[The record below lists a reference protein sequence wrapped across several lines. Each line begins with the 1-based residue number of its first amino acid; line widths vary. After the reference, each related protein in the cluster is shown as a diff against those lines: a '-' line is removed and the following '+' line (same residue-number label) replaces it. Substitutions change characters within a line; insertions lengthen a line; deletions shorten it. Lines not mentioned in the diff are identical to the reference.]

1 MKLVEMKVTDFVNEL
16 AGDSAVP
23 GGGSVAALAGSVAA
37 GLVAM
42 VARLTIGR
50 KKYEDVREA
59 MAQVRDE
66 ADRLADVFCDLVDRD
81 AEAYKGVVDA
91 FKMPRKTDDDK
102 KARCA
107 AIQGATK
114 QAAIVPL
121 KTLKA
126 LAQIT
131 DLAEEIIHKGNS
143 NCLTDVG
150 TAVQMARAGALGA
163 AYNVRINLGSIK
175 DQGAVAKLRQETDTL
190 ITKVL
195 KSAQSM
201 EAMIE
206 AGLGD
211 PL

>member
-1 MKLVEMKVTDFVNEL
+1 MKVTDFVNEL

-37 GLVAM
+37 GLIAM

-50 KKYEDVREA
+50 KKYEDVWEA
-59 MAQVRDE
+59 MARIRDE
-66 ADRLADVFCDLVDRD
+66 GDRLVDAFCDLVDRD

-91 FKMPRKTDDDK
+91 FKMPQETDTDK
-102 KARCA
+102 ETRSA
-107 AIQGATK
+107 AIQEAIR

-126 LAQIT
+126 ISKT
-131 DLAEEIIHKGNS
+131 IDLAEKTIHKGNS

-150 TAVQMARAGALGA
+150 TAMQMARAGALGA
-163 AYNVRINLGSIK
+163 AYNVRINLGSIT
-175 DQGAVAKLRQETDTL
+175 DQGAVARLRQETDTL

-201 EAMIE
+201 ETMIE